1 VLDSRQMPELENY
14 EYRGARALVLLHE
27 RHLRECLATWRRAK
41 AGGVMLPATDDP
53 SYRSLETLLV
63 HIFRAARGY
72 LTWICQQL
80 ELPEPDLPQ
89 VPEPGEVEARADDF
103 LTGLLAGWRLPLRDV
118 PPERFEGPTYVSRW
132 GDGYSIDSM
141 LEHAVMHPIR
151 HSFQL
156 NELLAKSAALGE
168 SEAATR

>member
-1 VLDSRQMPELENY
+1 MPELEDY
-14 EYRGARALVLLHE
+14 RYRGARALVLLHE

-41 AGGVMLPATDDP
+41 AAGVTLPATDDRD
-53 SYRSLETLLV
+53 YQSLETLLV

-80 ELPEPDLPQ
+80 ELPEPDLPP
-89 VPEPGEVEARADDF
+89 VPEPNDVEARADDY

-118 PPERFEGPTYVSRW
+118 PPDRYGHHTYATRW
-132 GDGYSIDSM
+132 GDDYTIEAM

-156 NELLAKSAALGE
+156 NELMAKPAAHGE
-168 SEAATR
+168 SEVATP